1 MSTQETL
8 AQVRGILDRADRL
21 LFITGAGISADSG
34 LPTYRG
40 VAGLYEGKVTDDGF
54 PVEVAL
60 SGAMF
65 ERRPEV
71 TWKYV
76 WQVGAACVKAQ
87 PNDAHRG
94 LAALEARKA
103 DVWVVT
109 QNVDGLHRAAGSQ
122 NLVEV
127 HGHAFDLY
135 CVSCSA
141 DFAAR
146 DIIDGYAESFDAPP
160 RCAHCGGLVRPDV
173 VLFGEALSSRTMKA
187 FRMLETK
194 SFDAVVSIGTSG
206 LFPYISHYIVAAKRQ
221 GVPTVEIN
229 PAYTELSVLFEHRLE
244 MGAAEAV
251 RALGLV

>member
-1 MSTQETL
+1 MNTHETIT
-8 AQVRGILDRADRL
+8 AVRTLIERAERL
-21 LFITGAGISADSG
+21 LFVTGAGISADSG

-40 VAGLYEGKVTDDGF
+40 VAGLYEGRVTDEGC

-60 SGAMF
+60 SAPMF

-71 TWKYV
+71 TWKYI
-76 WQVGAACVKAQ
+76 WQVGEACVKAK
-87 PNDAHRG
+87 PNDAHRF
-94 LAALEARKA
+94 LAALEAGKA

-109 QNVDGLHRAAGSQ
+109 QNVDGLHRAAGSR

-146 DIIDGYAESFDAPP
+146 DIIDGYAEAYEAPP

-173 VLFGEALSSRTMKA
+173 VLFGEALSSRTIRA

-194 SFDAVVSIGTSG
+194 SFDAVVSIGTTG
-206 LFPYISHYIVAAKRQ
+206 MFPYISQYVVAARRQ

-229 PAYTELSVLFEHRLE
+229 PAYTELSDLFDHRLE
-244 MGAAEAV
+244 MGAVAAV
-251 RALGLV
+251 QALGLV

>member
-1 MSTQETL
+1 MTKPDTIV
-8 AQVRGILDRADRL
+8 QVRALFEHSDRL
-21 LFITGAGISADSG
+21 LFVTGAGISADSG

-40 VAGLYEGKVTDDGF
+40 VAGLYEGKVTDEGF

-60 SGAMF
+60 SGPMF
-65 ERRPEV
+65 QRRPEV
-71 TWKYV
+71 TWKYI

-87 PNDAHRG
+87 PNEAHQY
-94 LAALEARKA
+94 LAALESRKA

-109 QNVDGLHRAAGSQ
+109 QNVDGLHRTAGSR

-146 DIIDGYAESFDAPP
+146 DIIDGYASAFEAPP
-160 RCAHCGGLVRPDV
+160 ACTHCGGLVRPDV
-173 VLFGEALSSRTMKA
+173 VLFGEALSSRTLKA
-187 FRMLETK
+187 FNLLSTK
-194 SFDAVVSIGTSG
+194 TFDAVVSIGTSG
-206 LFPYISHYIVAAKRQ
+206 MFPYISHYVVAARRQ

-229 PAYTELSVLFEHRLE
+229 PAYTELSDLFDHRLA
-244 MGAAEAV
+244 MGAVEAV

>member
-1 MSTQETL
+1 MSDPQTIS
-8 AQVRGILDRADRL
+8 QVRALLDRSERL
-21 LFITGAGISADSG
+21 LFVTGAGISADSG

-40 VAGLYEGKVTDDGF
+40 VAGLYEGRVTDEGF

-60 SGAMF
+60 SGPMF

-71 TWKYV
+71 TWKYI

-87 PNDAHRG
+87 PNDAHLA

-109 QNVDGLHRAAGSQ
+109 QNVDGLHRAAGSR

-141 DFAAR
+141 AFPAR
-146 DIIDGYAESFDAPP
+146 DIIDGYAEAFEAPP
-160 RCAHCGGLVRPDV
+160 KCARCGGLVRPDV
-173 VLFGEALSSRTMKA
+173 VLFGEALSSRTMRA
-187 FRMLETK
+187 FRTLETK

-206 LFPYISHYIVAAKRQ
+206 MFPYITHYVVAARRQ

-229 PAYTELSVLFEHRLE
+229 PAYTELSDLFDHRLE
-244 MGAAEAV
+244 MGAVAAV
-251 RALGLV
+251 QALGLV

>member
-1 MSTQETL
+1 MSTPDTV
-8 AQVRGILDRADRL
+8 AQVRELIDRSERL

-40 VAGLYEGKVTDDGF
+40 VAGLYDGKLTDDGL

-60 SGAMF
+60 SGPMF
-65 ERRPEV
+65 ERKPEI
-71 TWKYV
+71 TWKYI
-76 WQVGAACVKAQ
+76 WEIGAACVKAQ
-87 PNDAHRG
+87 PNDAHRA

-109 QNVDGLHRAAGSQ
+109 QNVDGLHRAAGSL

-146 DIIDGYAESFDAPP
+146 DIIDGYAAGFETPP
-160 RCAHCGGLVRPDV
+160 TCLHCGGLVRPDV
-173 VLFGEALSSRTMKA
+173 VLFGEALSTRTIKA
-187 FRMLETK
+187 FQMLETK
-194 SFDAVVSIGTSG
+194 AFDAVVSIGTTG
-206 LFPYISHYIVAAKRQ
+206 VFPYISHYVVAARRQ

-229 PAYTELSVLFEHRLE
+229 PAYTELSDLFDYRLQ